1 MKILLSGI
9 VIALL
14 CACVPAGST
23 ETPMQAA
30 KAGYVDVQ
38 APRRPVDAT
47 TIQRNQQ
54 IQWFSNLVNFLGDS
68 YVDSKTSKELVDAAI
83 AGMVK
88 SLDPHSIYMPAKEF
102 AEMQVDVDGTFGGL
116 GMEVTMEDGLVKVIS
131 PIDDTPAA
139 RAGMKSGDFI
149 THVDGQLLY
158 DMTIKEAVDL
168 MRGIVGTECVIT
180 VWRKD
185 QGEPFDVTLV
195 RDTINITVVKGHAEG
210 KVAYIRLAIFNLQAY
225 DKFIKMYADLR
236 KEIGEDMQGIVLD
249 LRNNPGGLLNTALFI
264 TDAFISEGEIMS
276 IRPRDEEQSQSFAA
290 APDNDIAVG
299 LPIVVLIN
307 AGSASASEIVA
318 GSLQD
323 HNRAIIV
330 GTKSFGKGS
339 VQSIIPLPGGSAI
352 KLTTARYYLP
362 SGRSIQAGGVTP
374 DIIVRPGKIEFEDE
388 QKLRKEADLRGRLEG
403 KGVVIEEEVKATE
416 VDDYQLQRALD
427 IIRGIAHHSEMNK

>member
-1 MKILLSGI
+1 
-9 VIALL
+9 V
-14 CACVPAGST
+14 
-23 ETPMQAA
+23 
-30 KAGYVDVQ
+30 
-38 APRRPVDAT
+38 
-47 TIQRNQQ
+47 
-54 IQWFSNLVNFLGDS
+54 F
-68 YVDSKTSKELVDAAI
+68 
-83 AGMVK
+83 
-88 SLDPHSIYMPAKEF
+88 
-102 AEMQVDVDGTFGGL
+102 
-116 GMEVTMEDGLVKVIS
+116 
-131 PIDDTPAA
+131 
-139 RAGMKSGDFI
+139 
-149 THVDGQLLY
+149 DGQLLY

-339 VQSIIPLPGGSAI
+339 VQSIIARLWSCSDPATISEADAEPALIRTTIGSPTAISLSGAAAKDWLCSSSRGRIDIISPSLIKASVINKAVLSSPPGLLRKSRTIPCMSSPISLRKSAYI
-352 KLTTARYYLP
+352 FINLSYACRLKIARRMYATLP
-362 SGRSIQAGGVTP
+362 SACPFTTVILIVSRTRVTSNGSP
-374 DIIVRPGKIEFEDE
+374 
-388 QKLRKEADLRGRLEG
+388 
-403 KGVVIEEEVKATE
+403 
-416 VDDYQLQRALD
+416 
-427 IIRGIAHHSEMNK
+427 